1 MKKTI
6 NLLSMLL
13 SMSAAIA
20 QNNSTD
26 EMAIRNLA
34 STLEK
39 GWNTKSGET
48 FASVFADQHDY
59 IVINGFYFSNISRQ
73 QNAFAHQGLFNGI
86 YKTNTLKLKV
96 DKIQFLR
103 PELAQ
108 MTILGA
114 TYEGDT
120 IPADPTA
127 IMTIL
132 VEKRSNDWKIISFH
146 NHSLADSYAAKNPP
160 VPYKVMYA
168 SWYKN

>member
-20 QNNSTD
+20 QNNATD
-26 EMAIRNLA
+26 ETAIRSLA
-34 STLEK
+34 TTMEK
-39 GWNTKSGET
+39 GWNAKSGET

-59 IVINGFYFSNISRQ
+59 IVINGFYFSNMNRQ

-86 YKTNTLKLKV
+86 YKTNTLKMKV

-103 PELAQ
+103 PELVQ

-114 TYEGDT
+114 TYEGDSV
-120 IPADPTA
+120 PSDPTA

-132 VEKRSNDWKIISFH
+132 VEKKNNDWKIISFH
-146 NHSLADSYAAKNPP
+146 NHSLAESFAVKNPP